1 MGGAQGEAIGTVLDK
16 FGGLSF
22 FSFKQETVAFNV
34 IISTHSAE
42 LLNAFDIDRVL
53 VFEKDEENLTSV
65 S

>member
-1 MGGAQGEAIGTVLDK
+1 MIKSIKLVN
-16 FGGLSF
+16 F

-42 LLNAFDIDRVL
+42 LLNTFDLDRVL